1 MASKYILEKTAW
13 TRELK
18 RGKTSDF
25 PLPAK
30 RAPYSKLDS
39 SKLEAVIGMSIPTW
53 QDAID
58 RYLEDS
64 YE

>member
-1 MASKYILEKTAW
+1 M
-13 TRELK
+13 
-18 RGKTSDF
+18 GKTSDF

-39 SKLEAVIGMSIPTW
+39 SKLETVIGVKIPTW

-64 YE
+64 YEQI